1 MGVREWR
8 GVGPGETRGARPV
21 PLSTGPDEQPSLR
34 GGREGVSAE
43 MLEKPAGRILT
54 SIVY

>member
-8 GVGPGETRGARPV
+8 GVGPGETRGAHPV
-21 PLSTGPDEQPSLR
+21 PLSTGPEEQPSLR